1 MQRTVWFDMDGTI
14 ADLYG
19 INMWLDYLQKEEV
32 YPYEAAKT
40 MVNMSQLARL
50 LHKIQAAGLRV
61 GIISWLSKS
70 GSELYNGQV
79 ALTKLVWLKQHLPSV
94 QWDEIR
100 IVKYGTP
107 KQLFAHTEQ
116 DILFD
121 DEERNRQSWNG
132 KAYSPNDIVQVLKAL
147 CKT

>member
-40 MVNMSQLARL
+40 MTNMSQLARL
-50 LHKIQAAGLRV
+50 LHKVQAAGLRV

-121 DEERNRQSWNG
+121 DEERNRQSWSG

-147 CKT
+147 CKA

>member
-40 MVNMSQLARL
+40 MMNMSQLARL
-50 LHKIQAAGLRV
+50 LHKVQAAGLRV

-121 DEERNRQSWNG
+121 DEERNRKSWNG
-132 KAYSPNDIVQVLKAL
+132 KAYSPNNIVQVLKAL
-147 CKT
+147 CKA